1 MISNCRGW
9 MIQRSCR
16 SKSVWSSV
24 NSSWHMQIT
33 ASVSPLHGLDDS
45 KKLSLKKRLEFRELI
60 MAHADYGI
68 GIASAE
74 EIDKYNIYQAA
85 KIAMK
90 RALENLTEK
99 PDHLL
104 IDAMTLDTGIEQ
116 TSIIKGDANS
126 NSIAAASVLAKTTR
140 DMMMDSYSKEFP
152 GYDFENNKG
161 YGTRKHLD
169 GI

>member
-1 MISNCRGW
+1 PGD
-9 MIQRSCR
+9 IQLPG
-16 SKSVWSSV
+16 
-24 NSSWHMQIT
+24 M
-33 ASVSPLHGLDDS
+33 DDS
-45 KKLSLKKRLEFRELI
+45 KQPSFKKRLEFRELI

-126 NSIAAASVLAKTTR
+126 NSDRKSV
-140 DMMMDSYSKEFP
+140 E
-152 GYDFENNKG
+152 
-161 YGTRKHLD
+161 
-169 GI
+169 